1 MDNLIRNYSDVL
13 TPEKCQYFID
23 KFEAHPEMQEVQNN
37 SKGKTLTVMNL
48 MNSSDTPF
56 REDLNFLGNI
66 FMTYVE
72 KYKEDCD
79 IKSFQFPKEFG
90 VEAFKMKRYMP
101 NGKDAFPAHIDV
113 NNRENARRFLVMFV
127 YLNDNRKGETLISPK
142 DDMFVSSCK
151 KGSIVLFP
159 PMWPWIHAGKEPV
172 NVPKYIIGSYLH
184 YAL

>member
-13 TPEKCQYFID
+13 TSEKCQYFID
-23 KFEAHPEMQEVQNN
+23 KFEANSEMQEVQNN

-79 IKSFQFPKEFG
+79 IKSFQFPK
-90 VEAFKMKRYMP
+90 
-101 NGKDAFPAHIDV
+101 
-113 NNRENARRFLVMFV
+113 
-127 YLNDNRKGETLISPK
+127 S
-142 DDMFVSSCK
+142 
-151 KGSIVLFP
+151 
-159 PMWPWIHAGKEPV
+159 
-172 NVPKYIIGSYLH
+172 
-184 YAL
+184 

>member
-13 TPEKCQYFID
+13 TSEKCQYFID
-23 KFEAHPEMQEVQNN
+23 KFEANSEMQEVQNN

-90 VEAFKMKRYMP
+90 VEAFKIKRYLP
-101 NGKDAFPAHIDV
+101 NGKDAFPSHIDV

-127 YLNDNRKGETLISPK
+127 YLNDNRKGETLINLK
-142 DDMFVSSCK
+142 DDSFVSSCK
-151 KGSIVLFP
+151 KGNTSSH
-159 PMWPWIHAGKEPV
+159 W
-172 NVPKYIIGSYLH
+172 
-184 YAL
+184 